1 MTARMSTNFKQR
13 LLGGESFADIF
24 GGGRICIYSG
34 EQPATADAAV
44 TGTRLAQVTE
54 NGAPWGAGGI
64 AGLRFAVSGEYVV
77 KDPNQLWKLVGEAPG
92 TAGWFR
98 LHGPGADP
106 GDLSYSAP
114 RLDGTVGV
122 AGGVELRVESIG
134 ITNTTFATLQQF
146 LFSFFPP
153 SGA

>member
-1 MTARMSTNFKQR
+1 MTARMSTNFKER

-24 GGGRICIYSG
+24 DGGRICIYSG
-34 EQPATADAAV
+34 DQPATADAAV
-44 TGTRLAQVTE
+44 TGALLAQVTE
-54 NGAPWGAGGI
+54 DGVPWGPGGI

-77 KDPNQLWKLVGEAPG
+77 KDPTQLWQLLGEAVG

-98 LHGPGADP
+98 LQGPGADD

-114 RLDGTVGV
+114 RLDGTVGP
-122 AGGVELRVESIG
+122 AGGVELRVESTS
-134 ITNTTFATLQQF
+134 ITAATSAPLQQF
-146 LFSFFPP
+146 LFSFYPP